1 MSARSRRSPL
11 RMPTAAQP
19 TAIPY
24 GRRVVAENSFV
35 REPKQERSRV
45 SFDKALDAAVSLM
58 VERRSDGFTL
68 AEVAQRA
75 GVSTGSIYGRVDS
88 KEDLIRS
95 AHAREMARI
104 QAEQDLAFGDAAPSE
119 ETFPET
125 VARVVRTVGEL
136 LRAQAPVL
144 APFMAIGA
152 HDPVLAQGGKAAYL
166 QMVEAYRS
174 MLLARREEIRHPEP
188 ERAVDWSCVVVYS
201 VLARWLGLGSEPE
214 AAGEGD
220 WEQILRDLSAM
231 VTAFLADSATAPAA

>member
-1 MSARSRRSPL
+1 MAAPL
-11 RMPTAAQP
+11 AVV
-19 TAIPY
+19 PY
-24 GRRVVAENSFV
+24 GRSVVAENAFV
-35 REPKQERSRV
+35 RKPKQERSRV

-68 AEVAQRA
+68 AEVAQLA

-104 QAEQDLAFGDAAPSE
+104 KAEQDLAFSRSAPDG
-119 ETFPET
+119 ETFPDT
-125 VARVVRTVGEL
+125 VARVVQTMGEV

-144 APFMAIGA
+144 APFMAIAA
-152 HDPVLAQGGKAAYL
+152 HDPVLAQGGKAGYT
-166 QMVEAYRS
+166 QMVDAFRA
-174 MLLARREEIRHPEP
+174 MLLARREDIRHPAP

-220 WEQILRDLSAM
+220 WEQILSDLSTM
-231 VTAFLADSATAPAA
+231 VTAFLVGPVIPD